1 MTGIEYEKS
10 IVALVCWQRLNS
22 ELYRG
27 MIAVASVLHNRASA
41 GWFQGSLYW
50 NAVAMLQENKSDQ
63 HPDVR
68 DPEFQKLMTGIDAL
82 YAGKLSDK
90 TDGALYFAN
99 PVEAEV
105 IAGQVTAK
113 IGQTI
118 FFK

>member
-10 IVALVCWQRLNS
+10 IVAQTCWQALNG

-27 MIAVASVLHNRASA
+27 MIAVANVLHNRASA

-50 NAVAMLQENKSDQ
+50 NAVAMQQLRKYDR

-68 DPEFQKLMTGIDAL
+68 DPEFQKLLQGIDL
-82 YAGKLSDK
+82 LFAGKLSDK
-90 TDGALYFAN
+90 TEGALYFAD
-99 PVEAEV
+99 PAETEA